1 MDAFTEEMKAELLKE
16 REELLRKLNNEG
28 ADFRSEAMASSGR
41 GDSSDLASDEGAYRK
56 MEAMN
61 ALDAKKLRAVEN
73 ALKRISDGKYGYC
86 LQCGKKIPEGRLRA
100 IPEAVLCV
108 DCKSAPSG
116 EIAVLHCYHPLQNGF
131 DMRSVL
137 ISVIGPC
144 PGITSVSSGSFMRL
158 FSD

>member
-61 ALDAKKLRAVEN
+61 ALDAKKRWGDFDKLFLTEVFIWRD
-73 ALKRISDGKYGYC
+73 RSDEGKG
-86 LQCGKKIPEGRLRA
+86 GK
-100 IPEAVLCV
+100 EA
-108 DCKSAPSG
+108 
-116 EIAVLHCYHPLQNGF
+116 
-131 DMRSVL
+131 
-137 ISVIGPC
+137 
-144 PGITSVSSGSFMRL
+144 
-158 FSD
+158 

>member
-28 ADFRSEAMASSGR
+28 ADF
-41 GDSSDLASDEGAYRK
+41 RK

-108 DCKSAPSG
+108 DCKSANERMS
-116 EIAVLHCYHPLQNGF
+116 
-131 DMRSVL
+131 
-137 ISVIGPC
+137 
-144 PGITSVSSGSFMRL
+144 
-158 FSD
+158 